1 MPQPIMLTQR
11 EYVEALRREI
21 MRLAETMDKVVARHH
36 IEAEDDG
43 DSTIDVCT
51 ICREE
56 YPCLTVELLTS

>member
-1 MPQPIMLTQR
+1 
-11 EYVEALRREI
+11 